1 MKKII
6 LLFLV
11 LIFTLSC
18 LSIAYADEIDINDS
32 SDSSI
37 DIVDS
42 RTNPYLDG
50 DVVDRLDN
58 IIEYLKTP
66 VEGSVDVVEV
76 KSTTEVLRVSAS
88 DTSGLHSIILSLIGD
103 YNPIVTDHEYR
114 NNNNTYYSHSIDISP
129 DWSWIASSVIFLVII
144 YCAFRI
150 IGIVIGRL

>member
-1 MKKII
+1 MKKIFI
-6 LLFLV
+6 FFLV
-11 LIFTLSC
+11 FILALYSI
-18 LSIAYADEIDINDS
+18 SIAYADENDITGSDDTTIDI
-32 SDSSI
+32 I
-37 DIVDS
+37 DS

-50 DVVDRLDN
+50 DVVNRLDN

-129 DWSWIASSVIFLVII
+129 DWSWIASAVIFLVII